1 MGRIHGKSLLSL
13 DSPFIWIFMEN
24 TKKYSLVKPT
34 LETPFHIDFAW
45 WKQNDNNWRIHLQSC
60 LCAEHQVA
68 ISTMDSDTIDW
79 VDPVTA
85 EVAEVDALQHLLISH
100 CSKETGFITDF
111 TTLVDAVFRAFLA
124 NGNVPL
130 SPVQL
135 ETAIHKPA
143 ITILRTLSGPKVY
156 KGIRPA

>member
-1 MGRIHGKSLLSL
+1 M
-13 DSPFIWIFMEN
+13 FMET

-34 LETPFHIDFAW
+34 LDTPFHIDFTW

-60 LCAEHQVA
+60 LCASHQET
-68 ISTMDSDTIDW
+68 ISSMDSETIDW

-85 EVAEVDALQHLLISH
+85 EVLEVDALQHLLISH
-100 CSKETGFITDF
+100 CSKEPDFISDF
-111 TTLVDAVFRAFLA
+111 TTLVDAVFRTFLA
-124 NGNVPL
+124 NGNSPL

-135 ETAIHKPA
+135 EALINKPA
-143 ITILRTLSGPKVY
+143 MTILRTLSGPKVY